1 MSEFHFKAECIP
13 LYVCSIFRAFR
24 HLGCFYLLATVNNVA
39 VNRGVQISIVV
50 SAFSSLGVYAQKG
63 KPHFKN
69 TGSSLCLQS
78 GLIPV

>member
-13 LYVCSIFRAFR
+13 LYVCSIFRAFIR
-24 HLGCFYLLATVNNVA
+24 GHLGCFYLLATVNNVA

-63 KPHFKN
+63 KPHF
-69 TGSSLCLQS
+69 TAQVLPCVYSLA
-78 GLIPV
+78 